1 MFQRE
6 DVDLPCQL
14 EVPEQGSIAAHLGDL
29 SEGGARLTG
38 PSGLQPGTRGT
49 LRLGGLAP
57 MAFSVRGIDGA
68 GVHVAFEMDDAG
80 RQALHAYMARGANR
94 RAA

>member
-1 MFQRE
+1 
-6 DVDLPCQL
+6 
-14 EVPEQGSIAAHLGDL
+14 
-29 SEGGARLTG
+29 
-38 PSGLQPGTRGT
+38 
-49 LRLGGLAP
+49 